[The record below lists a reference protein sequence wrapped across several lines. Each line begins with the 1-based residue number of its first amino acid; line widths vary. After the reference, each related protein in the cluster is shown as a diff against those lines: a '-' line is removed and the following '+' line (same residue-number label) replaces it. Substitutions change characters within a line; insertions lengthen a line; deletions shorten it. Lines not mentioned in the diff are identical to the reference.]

1 MKKLYFLNEEEK
13 QRILNIHE
21 SATIRQYLG
30 EQNTNSPVVTKAY
43 NEIYSGFAAM
53 GTNANKIINGLKT
66 LTTPNEFWEL
76 NQMFATKKPEGFA
89 SFQDMINSEFEY
101 TKYQMTT
108 NSKDVNEI
116 RNKLKELGISST
128 ITPTD
133 DGTIYKKGSF
143 KITSQPNGNS
153 SKPLNA
159 TQGQKAQQYKQ
170 QIIAKTKE
178 NTIAIQ
184 RLLGLQETGVMDSEL
199 LKKINEKLNP
209 QKK

>member
-21 SATIRQYLG
+21 SATKRQYLS
-30 EQNTNSPVVTKAY
+30 EQETSPFGNAPSIDDINPLSTK
-43 NEIYSGFAAM
+43 NLIPGLKREDNWKTTYSCVPSQGVKPTKLSD
-53 GTNANKIINGLKT
+53 GSTKYLINGVTYYNNGRKQLANGTTTKYT
-66 LTTPNEFWEL
+66 CSTEFKDKSTPNSL
-76 NQMFATKKPEGFA
+76 
-89 SFQDMINSEFEY
+89 SSQD
-101 TKYQMTT
+101 KV
-108 NSKDVNEI
+108 K
-116 RNKLKELGISST
+116 
-128 ITPTD
+128 
-133 DGTIYKKGSF
+133 
-143 KITSQPNGNS
+143 
-153 SKPLNA
+153 
-159 TQGQKAQQYKQ
+159 KAQQYKQ